1 MAAGLLVE
9 GAKVGQLARRNQHP
23 TRVHAHVAG
32 QALEFLGQGQQG
44 FDLVF
49 FGQALGQDRL
59 NLERTS
65 DGDVLPGLVGDEL
78 GDAIAKGVT
87 HVQNPPHVA
96 DGGARGH
103 GAKGGNLTYRI
114 APIFVL
120 DVVDHPVS
128 VELAKVNI
136 KVGHGHPVG
145 VQKTLKQQLVLQRIQ
160 VGDVERI
167 GHQRAGSGATPR
179 PHRAAIVFGPVD
191 EVTHDQKVAWEAH
204 FDDGGDLKRQ
214 ALVIGRALA
223 LALGRVRKQALQP
236 GLQAALRGLAE
247 IRLFGHAIRCGVN
260 GQAGLAQIEGDAAA
274 FGDFHRIGQG
284 RGHIGKGLF
293 HLGAG
298 LEILLA
304 GEAAHPALVA
314 QNFTFGNAHPRLVG
328 FVVIGLQILHRMGG
342 HHRQLQAGGQLH
354 RFAHMQLIIRAATAL
369 QLQIK
374 AMRKNCRPLQ
384 GHVAGPLAVAL
395 HQGLAHVAHLRARQS
410 QQAR

>member
-1 MAAGLLVE
+1 M
-9 GAKVGQLARRNQHP
+9 
-23 TRVHAHVAG
+23 
-32 QALEFLGQGQQG
+32 
-44 FDLVF
+44 
-49 FGQALGQDRL
+49 
-59 NLERTS
+59 
-65 DGDVLPGLVGDEL
+65 
-78 GDAIAKGVT
+78 
-87 HVQNPPHVA
+87 
-96 DGGARGH
+96 
-103 GAKGGNLTYRI
+103 
-114 APIFVL
+114 
-120 DVVDHPVS
+120 
-128 VELAKVNI
+128 
-136 KVGHGHPVG
+136 
-145 VQKTLKQQLVLQRIQ
+145 
-160 VGDVERI
+160 
-167 GHQRAGSGATPR
+167 
-179 PHRAAIVFGPVD
+179 
-191 EVTHDQKVAWEAH
+191 
-204 FDDGGDLKRQ
+204 
-214 ALVIGRALA
+214 A

-304 GEAAHPALVA
+304 GETAHPALVA
-314 QNFTFGNAHPRLVG
+314 QNFAFGDAHPCLVG

-374 AMRKNCRPLQ
+374 AMRKHRRPLQ